1 LVGAHVPHIGEVGIG
16 FVNATG
22 VEEDESDAVDV
33 GGFVGFVEPGDFGA
47 LVGIGRFVEF
57 DVLIFGYESDIVLLV
72 FSPG

>member
-1 LVGAHVPHIGEVGIG
+1 M
-16 FVNATG
+16 NATG

-57 DVLIFGYESDIVLLV
+57 DVLIFGDDSNMVLLV